1 MGMAAE
7 NALRATSPAVRQS
20 LSVYFGGQA
29 QPHGIKPLQKADDSF
44 VPKRDLLQAMMK
56 SG

>member
-1 MGMAAE
+1 MAAE